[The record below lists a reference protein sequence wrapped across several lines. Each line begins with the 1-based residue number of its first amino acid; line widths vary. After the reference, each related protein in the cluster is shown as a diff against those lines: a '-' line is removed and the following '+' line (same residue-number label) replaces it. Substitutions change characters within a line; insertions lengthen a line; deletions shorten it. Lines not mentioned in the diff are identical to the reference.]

1 MRNHSTG
8 LFFRLNQVRTRIV
21 FSLKNRGAYVPF
33 HHQFLLAQ
41 TIKGLIM
48 LGKKSEF
55 YSYSQYNFSGLK
67 GQIKISRKGLHFY
80 SSRVTLV
87 FSSSDKS
94 FMDYFISVLFAQKE
108 LMIGNLL
115 LVPEATEL
123 EEPVTINDSVKFLCI
138 SPIVLLPS
146 SFNDESSKRFIAPDT
161 DEFSDLLYDNTI
173 ERMTLSGKFTEQQMA
188 EFYKF
193 QLVADKEYIDRIQSS
208 HKKFARI
215 YPLYDADVKYEVRG
229 YTFPFTLYAPQL
241 VQQFIYENGLGYF
254 SHKGF
259 GMLDVA
265 GANSHKREE
274 SLEAT
279 YA

>member
-1 MRNHSTG
+1 
-8 LFFRLNQVRTRIV
+8 VRTRIV

-55 YSYSQYNFSGLK
+55 YSYTQYNFSGLK

-87 FSSSDKS
+87 FSATDPS
-94 FMDYFISVLFAQKE
+94 FLEYFLSTLFEQKE
-108 LMIGNLL
+108 LSIGNLQ
-115 LVPEATEL
+115 LVPEAREM

-138 SPIVLLPS
+138 SPVVLLLS
-146 SFNDESSKRFIAPDT
+146 SFNDESSKRFISPNT

-173 ERMTLSGKFTEQQMA
+173 ERMTASGKFTEQQMA
-188 EFYKF
+188 DFYKF
-193 QLVADKEYIDRIQSS
+193 QLVADKDYIERIQSS

-215 YPLYDADVKYEVRG
+215 YPLYDSDVKYEVRG
-229 YTFPFTLYAPQL
+229 YTFPFTLYAPQP
-241 VQQFIYENGLGYF
+241 VQQFIYENGLGHF

-265 GANSHKREE
+265 GASTQKREADV
-274 SLEAT
+274 EAT